1 WERKFSIIQVCNACW
16 RRLKLY
22 TVAHNQFNSLP
33 IPSPAMKYT
42 FLLFLCLAS
51 FVTCSEHQFV
61 FSGFTGSNLVVDG
74 AATITEDGLL
84 ELTNGANNI
93 EGHAFYPTPLR
104 FRKSPNGTVQS
115 FSVSFVFSILQKYA
129 NRSNDGMAFFIAPSK
144 NFSDAS
150 LPAQYLGLLNNKN
163 NGNRSNDLFAV
174 ELDTFQNKEFQD
186 MDDNHVGINVNSMK
200 SLDAHYAGF
209 YEDRSGIFRNLTL
222 VIHEAMQVWFDYDGD
237 AKKINVTLAPAKLA
251 KPKRPLLSVTYDL
264 STVVADSAYIG
275 FSAATGGVV
284 NTKHCVLGWSFRMN
298 GPAQAIDI
306 SRLPKLPNLGSKKSH
321 SSRILVIISPVAT
334 AVLIFLVGVL
344 LVLCV
349 RRRLKYRDIQEDW
362 EVEFGPHRFSYK
374 VLYGATEGFKDKNLL
389 GVGGFG
395 KVYKGVLPVS
405 KQVVAVK
412 CVSHESSQGMKEFV
426 AEIVS
431 IGQLRHRN
439 LVQLFGYCRRKGEL
453 LLVYDYMSNG
463 SLDNYLYCD
472 LTEPTL
478 DWAQRFNIVK
488 GVTSGLLY
496 LHEKWGKIVIHRD
509 IKASNVLLD
518 KDMNARLGDFGLSRL
533 YDHGTDPQTTH
544 LVGTM
549 GYLAPELVFTGKA
562 SPATDIFA
570 FGVFLLEVTCG
581 QRPLNNNQQDNQ
593 PPMLVDWILE
603 HWQKGLLP
611 ETVDKRLQ
619 GNYNVDEACLVLKLG
634 LLCSHPIAMER
645 PTMSQVQRYLD
656 GDAPLPELAPSE
668 LKFNMVALMQG
679 QGFDSYV
686 LPCLSLSSVVSIE
699 TSPEVDDDTAS
710 L

>member
-1 WERKFSIIQVCNACW
+1 
-16 RRLKLY
+16 
-22 TVAHNQFNSLP
+22 
-33 IPSPAMKYT
+33 MKYT
-42 FLLFLCLAS
+42 SYLFLCLAS
-51 FVTCSEHQFV
+51 LVTASEDQFV
-61 FSGFTGSNLVVDG
+61 FSGFTGSNLTVDG

-84 ELTNGANNI
+84 ELTNGEDNI
-93 EGHAFYPTPLR
+93 KGHAFYPTPLR

-115 FSVSFVFSILQKYA
+115 FSVSFVFSILAKYA
-129 NRSNDGMAFFIAPSK
+129 DRSTDGMAFFIASSK
-144 NFSDAS
+144 NFSDA
-150 LPAQYLGLLNNKN
+150 LPAQYLGLLNDQN
-163 NGNRSNDLFAV
+163 NGNRSNNLFAV
-174 ELDTFQNKEFQD
+174 ELDTIQNKELQD

-209 YEDRSGIFRNLTL
+209 YEDKSDIFRNLTL
-222 VIHEAMQVWFDYDGD
+222 VIHDAMQVWFDYDGD
-237 AKKINVTLAPAKLA
+237 AKQINVTLAPVKLT
-251 KPKRPLLSVTYDL
+251 KPKRPLVSVTYDL
-264 STVVADSAYIG
+264 STVVADPAYIG
-275 FSAATGGVV
+275 FSGATGGVI

-298 GPAQAIDI
+298 GPAQSIDI
-306 SRLPKLPNLGSKKSH
+306 SRLPKLPNLSSKSH
-321 SSRILVIISPVAT
+321 SSKTLVIILPVAT
-334 AVLIFLVGVL
+334 ALSIFVVGVL
-344 LVLCV
+344 LALCLQ
-349 RRRLKYRDIQEDW
+349 RRLRYTEIQEDW

-374 VLYGATEGFKDKNLL
+374 DLYGATEGFKDKHLL

-405 KQVVAVK
+405 KQEVAVK
-412 CVSHESSQGMKEFV
+412 CVSHESSQGTKEFV

-439 LVQLFGYCRRKGEL
+439 LVQLLGYCRRKGEL

-472 LTEPTL
+472 MTEQTL
-478 DWAQRFNIVK
+478 DWAQRFHIIK

-562 SPATDIFA
+562 SPLTDIFA
-570 FGVFLLEVTCG
+570 FGIFLLEVTCG
-581 QRPLNNNQQDNQ
+581 QRPINNNLQDNQ
-593 PPMLVDWILE
+593 QLMLVDWVVE

-611 ETVDKRLQ
+611 ETVDRRLH

-656 GDAPLPELAPSE
+656 GDVPLPELAPSE

-686 LPCLSLSSVVSIE
+686 MPCLSLSPVMSIE
-699 TSPEVDDDTAS
+699 TSAELCYCKSMLA

>member
-1 WERKFSIIQVCNACW
+1 M
-16 RRLKLY
+16 
-22 TVAHNQFNSLP
+22 
-33 IPSPAMKYT
+33 MKYT
-42 FLLFLCLAS
+42 SLLFLCLAS
-51 FVTCSEHQFV
+51 FVTANDDQFV
-61 FSGFTGSNLVVDG
+61 FSGFTGSNLTLDG

-84 ELTNGANNI
+84 ELTNGAKNI
-93 EGHAFYPTPLR
+93 KGHAFYPTPLR
-104 FRKSPNGTVQS
+104 FHKSTNGTVQS
-115 FSVSFVFSILQKYA
+115 FSVSFVFSILSKYA
-129 NRSNDGMAFFIAPSK
+129 NRSTDGMAFFIAPSK
-144 NFSDAS
+144 NFSDA
-150 LPAQYLGLLNNKN
+150 LPAAYLGLLNDQN
-163 NGNRSNDLFAV
+163 NGNRSNSMFAV
-174 ELDTFQNKEFQD
+174 ELDTIENKELQD

-209 YEDRSGIFRNLTL
+209 YEDKSGIFRNLTL
-222 VIHEAMQVWFDYDGD
+222 VIHEAMQVWFDYDGGS
-237 AKKINVTLAPAKLA
+237 KQINITLAPVKLD
-251 KPKRPLLSVTYDL
+251 KPKRPLLSITYDL
-264 STVVADSAYIG
+264 SKVLADPAYIG

-298 GPAQAIDI
+298 GPVQSIDI
-306 SRLPKLPNLGSKKSH
+306 SRLPKLPNLESKSH
-321 SSRILVIISPVAT
+321 SSKTLVIIFPVAT
-334 AVLIFLVGVL
+334 AVSIFAVGVL

-349 RRRLKYRDIQEDW
+349 RRRLRYTEIQEDW

-374 VLYGATEGFKDKNLL
+374 DLYDATEGFKDKHLL

-395 KVYKGVLPVS
+395 KVYKGVLSVS
-405 KQVVAVK
+405 KQEVAVK

-439 LVQLFGYCRRKGEL
+439 LVQLLGYCRRKGEL
-453 LLVYDYMSNG
+453 LLVYDYMPNG

-478 DWAQRFNIVK
+478 DWAQRFHIIK

-562 SPATDIFA
+562 SPITDIFA

-581 QRPLNNNQQDNQ
+581 QRPINNNLQDNQ
-593 PPMLVDWILE
+593 QQMLVDWVLE
-603 HWQKGLLP
+603 HWQKGLLH
-611 ETVDKRLQ
+611 ETVDRRLQ
-619 GNYNVDEACLVLKLG
+619 GIYNVDEACLVLKLG

-656 GDAPLPELAPSE
+656 GDVPLPELASTE

-686 LPCLSLSSVVSIE
+686 MPSLSLSSVLSTE
-699 TSPEVDDDTAS
+699 TPDELEDNTAS
-710 L
+710 V

>member
-1 WERKFSIIQVCNACW
+1 
-16 RRLKLY
+16 
-22 TVAHNQFNSLP
+22 
-33 IPSPAMKYT
+33 MKYT
-42 FLLFLCLAS
+42 FLLFLCLVS
-51 FVTCSEHQFV
+51 FVTSSEHQFV
-61 FSGFTGSNLVVDG
+61 FSGFTGSNLVLDG

-104 FRKSPNGTVQS
+104 FRKSPNDMVQS
-115 FSVSFVFSILQKYA
+115 FSVSFAFSILQKYA

-150 LPAQYLGLLNNKN
+150 LPAQYLGLLNNQN

-237 AKKINVTLAPAKLA
+237 AKKISVTLAPARLA

-349 RRRLKYRDIQEDW
+349 RRRLKYTEIQEDW

-374 VLYGATEGFKDKNLL
+374 VLYDATEGFKDKNLL

-405 KQVVAVK
+405 KRVVAVK

-439 LVQLFGYCRRKGEL
+439 LVQLLGYCRRKGEL

-593 PPMLVDWILE
+593 PPMLVDWVLE

-710 L
+710 V